1 MSLQERQ
8 DEIIAALSNIL
19 DKETLQKNITVTSLF
34 VLFFETLKDYAI
46 DKLRDL
52 YCVESVQ
59 FKNGKFIYQEN
70 DRYKSHVRA
79 LDKDYFYASL
89 KWFLNHDAL
98 TEKDVET
105 VCRAQ
110 KRRNVFVH
118 ELFHML
124 FQGIQPEDM
133 QLLTEMAE
141 IYKKIDSW
149 WVFNVEFDPDDV
161 PNAEEVKQEDC
172 FSSSAAMLSVI
183 KDIALG
189 NGEQY
194 SDLIDHIKS
203 AVEESRK
210 KKSPSRH
217 FKGVITNEC
226 Q

>member
-89 KWFLNHDAL
+89 NGKL
-98 TEKDVET
+98 TI
-105 VCRAQ
+105 CR
-110 KRRNVFVH
+110 
-118 ELFHML
+118 
-124 FQGIQPEDM
+124 
-133 QLLTEMAE
+133 
-141 IYKKIDSW
+141 
-149 WVFNVEFDPDDV
+149 
-161 PNAEEVKQEDC
+161 
-172 FSSSAAMLSVI
+172 I
-183 KDIALG
+183 K
-189 NGEQY
+189 
-194 SDLIDHIKS
+194 
-203 AVEESRK
+203 
-210 KKSPSRH
+210 
-217 FKGVITNEC
+217 
-226 Q
+226 